1 MSKTRIE
8 LEYPYNEHYIAGYLN
23 TNSEP
28 RRVVLLV
35 DKDKKQSSTSYARYL
50 MSCHLKRFLSKDEH
64 VDHIDNNRMN
74 DVIENLQI
82 LTLQENNKKGK
93 RRKWIKYVCNGC
105 GEVKEKEHS
114 KSHLSKGEKYSLTTS
129 CSRKCARKSQTENN
143 REELKKIGETQV
155 IEIFYKE
162 T

>member
-1 MSKTRIE
+1 LTKTKID

-35 DKDKKQSSTSYARYL
+35 DKNKKQSSTSYARYL

-64 VDHIDNNRMN
+64 VDHIDNNRLN

-82 LTLQENNKKGK
+82 LTQQENNKKGK

-105 GEVKEKEHS
+105 GEVYEKLHNQ
-114 KSHLSKGEKYSLTTS
+114 SHLVKSDSLTSS
-129 CSRKCARKSQTENN
+129 CSRKCARKSQTKNT
-143 REELKKIGETQV
+143 REELKRIGETQV